1 MLALDGFV
9 EVSPLLQCAVYALA
23 KGGVVVYVGQSKKP
37 LARIA
42 AHRAQLGRKSTP
54 DWMPIRGVAFDQI
67 FIRPC
72 APEALNAL
80 EAEMINLY
88 KPRLNIRIK
97 NKLPIDTPFTIR
109 VGDHSLAINT
119 RSCPPFERRI

>member
-9 EVSPLLQCAVYALA
+9 EVSPMLQCAVYALA
-23 KGGVVVYVGQSKKP
+23 KDGVVIYVGQSKKP

-67 FIRPC
+67 FLRPC
-72 APEALNAL
+72 RSEELNAL

-88 KPRLNIRIK
+88 KPRLNVRVK
-97 NKLPIDTPFTIR
+97 NRLPIASAFNLRMGDFT
-109 VGDHSLAINT
+109 LQINRPT
-119 RSCPPFERRI
+119 PPFERRI

>member
-9 EVSPLLQCAVYALA
+9 EVSPMLQCAVYALA
-23 KGGVVVYVGQSKKP
+23 KDGVVIYVGQSKKP

-54 DWMPIRGVAFDQI
+54 DWMPIRGIAFDQI
-67 FIRPC
+67 FLRPC
-72 APEALNAL
+72 RPEDLNAL

-88 KPRLNIRIK
+88 KPRLNVRVK
-97 NKLPIDTPFTIR
+97 NRLPIASAFNLRMGDFT
-109 VGDHSLAINT
+109 LQINRPT
-119 RSCPPFERRI
+119 SPFERRI

>member
-9 EVSPLLQCAVYALA
+9 EVSPMLQCAVYALA
-23 KGGVVVYVGQSKKP
+23 KDGAVIYVGQSKKP

-42 AHRAQLGRKSTP
+42 AHRAHLGRKSTP

-67 FIRPC
+67 FLRPC
-72 APEALNAL
+72 RPEDLNAL

-88 KPRLNIRIK
+88 KPRLNVRIK
-97 NKLPIDTPFTIR
+97 NRLPIASAFNLHMGDFT
-109 VGDHSLAINT
+109 LQINRPT
-119 RSCPPFERRI
+119 LPFERRI

>member
-9 EVSPLLQCAVYALA
+9 EVSPMLQCAVYALA
-23 KGGVVVYVGQSKKP
+23 KDGVVIYVGQSKKP

-54 DWMPIRGVAFDQI
+54 DWMPIRGIAFDQI
-67 FIRPC
+67 FLRPC
-72 APEALNAL
+72 RPEDLNAL

-88 KPRLNIRIK
+88 KPRLNVRVK
-97 NKLPIDTPFTIR
+97 NRLPIASAFNLRMGDFT
-109 VGDHSLAINT
+109 LQINRPT
-119 RSCPPFERRI
+119 PPFERRI

>member
-9 EVSPLLQCAVYALA
+9 EVSPMLQCAVYALA
-23 KGGVVVYVGQSKKP
+23 KDGVVIYVGQSKKP

-67 FIRPC
+67 FLRPC
-72 APEALNAL
+72 RPEDLNAL

-88 KPRLNIRIK
+88 KPRLNVRVK
-97 NKLPIDTPFTIR
+97 NRLPIASAFNLRMGDFT
-109 VGDHSLAINT
+109 LQINRPT
-119 RSCPPFERRI
+119 SPFERRI